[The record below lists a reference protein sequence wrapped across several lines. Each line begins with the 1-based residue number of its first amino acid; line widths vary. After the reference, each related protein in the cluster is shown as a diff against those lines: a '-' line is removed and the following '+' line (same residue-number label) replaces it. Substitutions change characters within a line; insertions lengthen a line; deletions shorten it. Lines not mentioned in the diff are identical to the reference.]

1 MEIFGNLWKF
11 SCMPIDSKKNLVTF
25 ALNSCSA
32 ARGETFIR
40 IRIITSSLALL
51 YCRFPSRG
59 KRTDGDSFMP
69 LLPNESL
76 CRELVTSEEVAT
88 HIGINAVRGKHNNRN
103 VGRDYQA
110 LCWRDLPLIDRAFN
124 SNRYEGAQRGRRRGE
139 RQVAQKPERDQIAL
153 GAFAS
158 LQTTTWVKASRG

>member
-1 MEIFGNLWKF
+1 MEIFVHTYCGNEKSRYLCRELLKR
-11 SCMPIDSKKNLVTF
+11 SKGTRHRLYPKRHRYFTVLFPSAF
-25 ALNSCSA
+25 APSGA
-32 ARGETFIR
+32 GKETVIFC
-40 IRIITSSLALL
+40 SLA
-51 YCRFPSRG
+51 P
-59 KRTDGDSFMP
+59 K
-69 LLPNESL
+69 SL

-88 HIGINAVRGKHNNRN
+88 HIGISAVRGKHNNRN

>member
-1 MEIFGNLWKF
+1 
-11 SCMPIDSKKNLVTF
+11 MPIDSKKNLVTF
-25 ALNSCSA
+25 ALNSCSV

-88 HIGINAVRGKHNNRN
+88 HIGISAVRGKHNNRN